1 MEEINKN
8 EEMHK
13 REYRQLIPHHVDRE
27 VFLGNYKQFLP
38 THFGE
43 GKFSLET
50 IDISCLPNCGEGRD

>member
-27 VFLGNYKQFLP
+27 VFLGNYKQFLS
-38 THFGE
+38 THFWGGE
-43 GKFSLET
+43 VFPWKL
-50 IDISCLPNCGEGRD
+50 